1 MVWPGFAISEDIIF
15 TLERNALGWLWCFN
29 MGEPYCF
36 GVVLAKSI
44 MQYGFSGI
52 DWGIVLRVMLFA

>member
-1 MVWPGFAISEDIIF
+1 
-15 TLERNALGWLWCFN
+15 